1 MPIPQDVL
9 SVARPKNTVV
19 IAYGKDK
26 QFYAVRQRIGC
37 RNDNGR
43 HLPVNGPTIGHIID
57 GVYVPIDPEQKGS
70 VSASAVDLKDWANI
84 VLCDRLFSF
93 MKKELFSVYNETDAM
108 KIYCIA
114 ILRVCHPGIRDF
126 ELKEAYDTGFLSEL
140 YPGIALSKNTVTD
153 FLNNLGKA
161 VSRIVRFMRNRT
173 GAVSMDHHLL
183 VDGTLKSDESSVNS
197 LSDFSRKARTKG
209 ARDISVLY
217 AFDLEEM
224 EPVCSKCFPGNML
237 DATSY
242 SAFISENGIKKG
254 IIVADK
260 GFPESAAHDQFE
272 ANPDLHHL
280 NPVKRNSKL
289 IERHNMLDFTG
300 ILPGYEGITFRKEKC
315 TGTDKWLYSFRD
327 SFRASKEEQDW
338 LKRAKVGN
346 AYKLEE
352 LREKQR
358 SFGTIV
364 LECDLD
370 LPAEIAYKA
379 YEKRWEIELVMR
391 FYKSACKF
399 DETRVHDDYSVIG
412 SEFCDFLSSLLTF
425 RLIKAFDQ
433 AKLLEGRTYR
443 KVMSVLSRAKKV
455 RFDENGWQLVRLNPS
470 HEEILQELELLP
482 KPEEP
487 EKKKPGRPKGSGKK
501 PAREQEAQP
510 SDGKRKRGRPK
521 GSKNKPKTVAD
532 PDAMTQQSPAASGE
546 NIASISE

>member
-1 MPIPQDVL
+1 MPIPKEVL
-9 SVARPKNTVV
+9 SVARPRNTVV

-26 QFYAVRQRIGC
+26 NLYAVRQRIGC

-43 HLPVNGPTIGHIID
+43 HLPVNGPTIGHII
-57 GVYVPIDPEQKGS
+57 GNVYVPIDQEQKDS
-70 VSASAVDLKDWANI
+70 VSASPVDLKDWADI
-84 VLCDRLFSF
+84 ILCDRMFSSI
-93 MKKELFSVYNETDAM
+93 KKELFSVYNETDSM

-114 ILRVCHPGIRDF
+114 ILRVCHPGIKNC

-140 YPGIALSKNTVTD
+140 YPGVALSKNTVTD
-153 FLNNLGKA
+153 FLNDLGKA
-161 VSRIVRFMRNRT
+161 VSRIVQFMRNRSE
-173 GAVSMDHHLL
+173 AVTMDHHLL
-183 VDGTLKSDESSVNS
+183 VDGTLKSDESRVNS

-209 ARDISVLY
+209 TRDISVLY

-242 SAFISENGIKKG
+242 STFISENGIKKG

-260 GFPESAAHDQFE
+260 GFPESAAHEQFE
-272 ANPDLHHL
+272 TNPDLHYL

-289 IERHNMLDFTG
+289 IERHRMLDFTG

-327 SFRASKEEQDW
+327 SSRASLEEQDW
-338 LKRAKVGN
+338 LKRAKAN
-346 AYKLEE
+346 KSYSLEE
-352 LREKQR
+352 LRKKQR

-370 LPAEIAYKA
+370 LPAETAYKA
-379 YEKRWEIELVMR
+379 YSRRWEIELVMR
-391 FYKSACKF
+391 FYKSACEF

-433 AKLLEGRTYR
+433 AKLLEDRTYK
-443 KVMSVLSRAKKV
+443 KVMSVLARAKKV
-455 RFDENGWQLVRLNPS
+455 RADGKEWQLVRLNPS

-482 KPEEP
+482 KPEKP

-501 PAREQEAQP
+501 PTVPEQKVSS
-510 SDGKRKRGRPK
+510 SDGKKKRGRPK
-521 GSKNKPKTVAD
+521 GSKNKPKTVTD
-532 PDAMTQQSPAASGE
+532 LGAA
-546 NIASISE
+546 AQ